1 MISSNSG
8 AASDFAASVVSAF
21 ASAAAAVVSPAAAAV
36 VSAGLDDP
44 HPANDDTII
53 TPASTNA
60 NLFSYFY
67 FLLSFIFTDTFMSVN
82 LVHSKRFLSPL
93 LTDFLNKLHLRSA
106 ALLCTILTKNN
117 LISSFFVRLF
127 SLQSVVLRSYKDI
140 NIFFLISTGFT
151 Q

>member
-36 VSAGLDDP
+36 SAGLDDP

-60 NLFSYFY
+60 NLFFILLLPSLFY
-67 FLLSFIFTDTFMSVN
+67 FHGHFHVRKSRTFKEVFIPPAD
-82 LVHSKRFLSPL
+82 
-93 LTDFLNKLHLRSA
+93 
-106 ALLCTILTKNN
+106 
-117 LISSFFVRLF
+117 
-127 SLQSVVLRSYKDI
+127 
-140 NIFFLISTGFT
+140 
-151 Q
+151 